1 MKNPSCIDLVLIKI
15 SYVFQQTT
23 TACSG
28 LSDCHKLVLTVLKN
42 RGNPWQITGTDYKK
56 FDSLK
61 FNSELKN
68 VLTKENTDN
77 WTYCSLKRKLL
88 KANHASYVS
97 KALRKAIMG
106 RSCLEKVIKGLQK
119 AKKKNFLSR
128 LYEKGRKKFFNSL
141 NPSLLKD
148 NKLFSKTVKPFFS
161 SKGDHLLKEMNYN
174 KMIKIIDVGKEI
186 QNNDLKKATTKN
198 SIPPK
203 Y

>member
-1 MKNPSCIDLVLIKI
+1 M
-15 SYVFQQTT
+15 
-23 TACSG
+23 
-28 LSDCHKLVLTVLKN
+28 
-42 RGNPWQITGTDYKK
+42 YK
-56 FDSLK
+56 
-61 FNSELKN
+61 
-68 VLTKENTDN
+68 
-77 WTYCSLKRKLL
+77 
-88 KANHASYVS
+88 
-97 KALRKAIMG
+97 
-106 RSCLEKVIKGLQK
+106 
-119 AKKKNFLSR
+119 
-128 LYEKGRKKFFNSL
+128 KGRKKFFNSL